1 MTETTGDLSRY
12 ATPPGELDY
21 PIDCIVAIVPENQA
35 PALIDAVKAEG
46 ISDDEIQII
55 TPDRRDDFAVQLQGG
70 GVKGAIRRFVSS
82 TGGDLDF
89 VTAIIQDLQPGR
101 LGMRVDVGD
110 DKDLKNRVAVA
121 FRQHQGIHVAYLSRQ
136 AIETPDGEILG

>member
-12 ATPPGELDY
+12 AAAPGGIDY
-21 PIDCIVAIVPENQA
+21 PIDCIVAIVPDNQG

-46 ISDDEIQII
+46 ISDDAIQVI
-55 TPDRRDDFAVQLQGG
+55 TPDRRDDFAVQLRGG

-89 VTAIIQDLQPGR
+89 ITAITQDLQPGR
-101 LGMRVDVGD
+101 LGIRVDAGD
-110 DKDLKNRVAVA
+110 DEDLKNRVAAA
-121 FRQHQGIHVAYLSRQ
+121 FRQHQGIHVAFLSRQ
-136 AIETPDGEILG
+136 AIETLDGEILG